1 MISLNYIEM
10 GDKYLLTL
18 KDMTKKTFL
27 CKKQEIPKDFAIYG
41 VPVEDLD
48 DPADIMRTLKA
59 RLEYLLIEEAH
70 QISQVSPTKISREFF
85 SNPQRT
91 KNYNSSGA
99 TKVKVNKTN
108 DPNAQSVLTEK
119 MGVAMKN
126 KVEKSNL

>member
-1 MISLNYIEM
+1 MITINYIEM

-18 KDMTKKTFL
+18 KDTTKKTFL

-85 SNPQRT
+85 TNP
-91 KNYNSSGA
+91 
-99 TKVKVNKTN
+99 
-108 DPNAQSVLTEK
+108 
-119 MGVAMKN
+119 
-126 KVEKSNL
+126 